1 MRMKINCDG
10 FIGAHYLGKE
20 EIKACENVIN
30 SQSLFRYDGINLLHK
45 SDKLENELRKFFNCR
60 YALACSSG
68 TAALKLCCI
77 SLGIGPG
84 DEVLMSPFT
93 YIASAGAVLSC
104 GATPNFVDIDKNMN
118 IDAKKIEDCITKHT
132 KAILVVHIQGKSCD
146 LDTIVK
152 VAKKHNLFIIEDCAQ
167 SFGVKYKDNYVGTI
181 GDVAAF
187 SFQANK
193 NITCGEGGLFICN
206 NNKYYQ
212 KAKMYHDNGGYR
224 SGTSYP
230 VWDLPF
236 TTYGENFK
244 ISEIQS
250 AITIEQFNKF
260 EMIKNTQWEIY
271 EKISSFM
278 NCDFRRYNEGDVPTR
293 ICIYFNSE
301 SKCLEFIKNC
311 NTIGIPYEPYDDK
324 LLTTYT
330 TFINKMSWDSRNN
343 PYNNFEYNVNKC
355 PIAEKYLT
363 RTAWL
368 PICPTLTDHEIKY
381 IINSTNKYS

>member
-118 IDAKKIEDCITKHT
+118 IDANKIEDCITKHT

-152 VAKKHNLFIIEDCAQ
+152 VAKKHNL
-167 SFGVKYKDNYVGTI
+167 
-181 GDVAAF
+181 
-187 SFQANK
+187 
-193 NITCGEGGLFICN
+193 L
-206 NNKYYQ
+206 
-212 KAKMYHDNGGYR
+212 
-224 SGTSYP
+224 
-230 VWDLPF
+230 L
-236 TTYGENFK
+236 K
-244 ISEIQS
+244 IVH
-250 AITIEQFNKF
+250 N
-260 EMIKNTQWEIY
+260 
-271 EKISSFM
+271 
-278 NCDFRRYNEGDVPTR
+278 RLV
-293 ICIYFNSE
+293 
-301 SKCLEFIKNC
+301 
-311 NTIGIPYEPYDDK
+311 
-324 LLTTYT
+324 
-330 TFINKMSWDSRNN
+330 
-343 PYNNFEYNVNKC
+343 
-355 PIAEKYLT
+355 
-363 RTAWL
+363 
-368 PICPTLTDHEIKY
+368 
-381 IINSTNKYS
+381 